1 MELPMTD
8 PVHLPKPPLE
18 DPLNERE
25 LFANEVVAVGAV
37 HGNIT
42 ITLANTRF
50 DEPVGANP
58 PKAHRVVAGR
68 IVLTGVAARQLFAD
82 LQRLSAQIEA
92 IAATAAGHKPN

>member
-1 MELPMTD
+1 MTD
-8 PVHLPKPPLE
+8 PVHQPKPPLE

-25 LFANEVVAVGAV
+25 LFANEVVNVGAV

-50 DEPVGANP
+50 DEPIGANP
-58 PKAHRVVAGR
+58 PKPHRIVVGR
-68 IVLTGVAARQLFAD
+68 IVLTGIAANQLLAN

-92 IAATAAGHKPN
+92 IAAAAAGHKPH

>member
-1 MELPMTD
+1 MSD
-8 PVHLPKPPLE
+8 PAHLPKPPLE

-25 LFANEVVAVGAV
+25 LFANEVVNVGAV

-50 DEPVGANP
+50 EEPVGANP
-58 PKAHRVVAGR
+58 PKARRIVTGR
-68 IVLTGVAARQLFAD
+68 IVLTGLAANQLLAN

-92 IAATAAGHKPN
+92 IAAAASGHKPH

>member
-1 MELPMTD
+1 MSEPA
-8 PVHLPKPPLE
+8 HLPKPPLE

-25 LFANEVVAVGAV
+25 LFANEVVNVGAV

-50 DEPVGANP
+50 EEPVGSNP
-58 PKAHRVVAGR
+58 PKARRIVAGR
-68 IVLTGVAARQLFAD
+68 IVLTGIAANQLLAN

-92 IAATAAGHKPN
+92 IAAAAGGHKPH